1 VLYCLSKVNKEMSM
15 QTEAQNKTWSNPE
28 LTVYGSVETLTLQAK
43 NKRQGVSDGFTFN
56 GLPISG

>member
-1 VLYCLSKVNKEMSM
+1 MTRETTK
-15 QTEAQNKTWSNPE
+15 KTWTAPALS
-28 LTVYGSVETLTLQAK
+28 VFGSVETLTLQPK